1 MNLKKIINHVGY
13 QIRQRR
19 RYLNLTQEDLS
30 EAANISVTYLSEI
43 ERGLRSP
50 SLKVMIRLADKL
62 NLRPQNFF
70 SEDNRPFVVA
80 EKQEHYPS
88 RKDELIQEA
97 TALLHQLPVSD
108 VIKIIEMIKVIS
120 QVKK

>member
-1 MNLKKIINHVGY
+1 
-13 QIRQRR
+13 
-19 RYLNLTQEDLS
+19 
-30 EAANISVTYLSEI
+30 
-43 ERGLRSP
+43 
-50 SLKVMIRLADKL
+50 
-62 NLRPQNFF
+62 
-70 SEDNRPFVVA
+70 VVA